1 MKYVNAAEIL
11 PERLLREL
19 QTYIDGDVLYV
30 PRQTSK
36 KEWGTVSGSR
46 SFYGERNREIRRLYR
61 EGHSMGQRCPMEA
74 LSEQYGLAHSTIR
87 KIIYG

>member
-30 PRQTSK
+30 PKYSSK
-36 KEWGTVSGSR
+36 KKWGTVSGSR
-46 SFYGERNREIRRLYR
+46 SFYGDR
-61 EGHSMGQRCPMEA
+61 
-74 LSEQYGLAHSTIR
+74 
-87 KIIYG
+87 

>member
-11 PERLLREL
+11 PEKLLREL
-19 QTYIDGDVLYV
+19 QTYMDGDVLYI
-30 PRQTSK
+30 PKASTK

-46 SFYGERNREIRRLYR
+46 TFYQERNREIQRLYK
-61 EGHSMGQRCPMEA
+61 EGCSLET
-74 LSEQYGLAHSTIR
+74 LSEQYHLACGTIR

>member
-30 PRQTSK
+30 PKYSF
-36 KEWGTVSGSR
+36 KEKWGTVSGSR

-61 EGHSMGQRCPMEA
+61 EGRSMEA
-74 LSEQYGLAHSTIR
+74 LSEEYGLAHSTIR